1 MWNLLKGGDVHSPAI
16 ALVTGL
22 KNQQVSLTGLRSWLD
37 TYRVAGIDELLFAN
51 VFADS
56 QQWHCRRRMCSP
68 TKEKRSPPVAIRY
81 GKGLIGGAVVVALL
95 ALLVHWIGINTI
107 ELYRDDLLFYLQ
119 AHLIL
124 VLVSM
129 LAALIVGI
137 PAGILLSRPNMV
149 GRAERFMQ
157 IFNIGNTVPP
167 LAVLAI
173 ALGVL
178 GIGSGPAI
186 FALFLASLLPIVRNT
201 YEGLKNVQGSLKEA
215 ATGIGMTP
223 RQVLFRVELPNA
235 VPIIIGG
242 VRVALAINVGTAPL
256 AFLIGANSL
265 GSLIFPGI
273 ALNNQPQLLLGAA
286 CTALLALLLD
296 GLVTMAS
303 RLWLERGLRPS

>member
-1 MWNLLKGGDVHSPAI
+1 M
-16 ALVTGL
+16 
-22 KNQQVSLTGLRSWLD
+22 
-37 TYRVAGIDELLFAN
+37 AN
-51 VFADS
+51 
-56 QQWHCRRRMCSP
+56 
-68 TKEKRSPPVAIRY
+68 RY
-81 GKGLIGGAVVVALL
+81 GKGLLGGTVIVVVL
-95 ALLVHWIGINTI
+95 ALLVHWIGISTI
-107 ELYRDDLLFYLQ
+107 KQYHEDLLFYLQ

-129 LAALIVGI
+129 FAALLVGI
-137 PAGILLSRPNMV
+137 PAGVALSRPSMV
-149 GRAERFMQ
+149 KRAERFMQ
-157 IFNIGNTVPP
+157 IFNIGNTIPP

-173 ALGVL
+173 ALGIL

-223 RQVLFRVELPNA
+223 RQVLFKVELPNA
-235 VPIIIGG
+235 VPIMVGG

-286 CTALLALLLD
+286 CTALLALILD
-296 GLVTMAS
+296 GIVTLVS
-303 RLWLERGLRPS
+303 RLWLERGLTR

>member
-1 MWNLLKGGDVHSPAI
+1 
-16 ALVTGL
+16 
-22 KNQQVSLTGLRSWLD
+22 
-37 TYRVAGIDELLFAN
+37 
-51 VFADS
+51 
-56 QQWHCRRRMCSP
+56 
-68 TKEKRSPPVAIRY
+68 
-81 GKGLIGGAVVVALL
+81 
-95 ALLVHWIGINTI
+95 
-107 ELYRDDLLFYLQ
+107 
-119 AHLIL
+119 
-124 VLVSM
+124 
-129 LAALIVGI
+129 
-137 PAGILLSRPNMV
+137 
-149 GRAERFMQ
+149 MQ

-173 ALGVL
+173 ALGIL

-215 ATGIGMTP
+215 AVGIGMTP
-223 RQVLFRVELPNA
+223 RQVLWRVELPNA
-235 VPIIIGG
+235 VPIIMGG

-273 ALNNQPQLLLGAA
+273 ALNNQSQLLLGAA

-296 GLVTMAS
+296 GLVTLAS

>member
-1 MWNLLKGGDVHSPAI
+1 M
-16 ALVTGL
+16 
-22 KNQQVSLTGLRSWLD
+22 
-37 TYRVAGIDELLFAN
+37 AN
-51 VFADS
+51 
-56 QQWHCRRRMCSP
+56 
-68 TKEKRSPPVAIRY
+68 RY
-81 GKGLIGGAVVVALL
+81 GKGLLGGTVIVVVL
-95 ALLVHWIGINTI
+95 ALLVHWIGISTI
-107 ELYRDDLLFYLQ
+107 EHYREDLLFYLQ

-129 LAALIVGI
+129 FAALLVGI
-137 PAGILLSRPNMV
+137 PAGVALSRPRMV
-149 GRAERFMQ
+149 KRAERFMQ
-157 IFNIGNTVPP
+157 IFNIGNTIPP

-173 ALGVL
+173 ALGIL

-223 RQVLFRVELPNA
+223 RQVLFKVELPNA
-235 VPIIIGG
+235 VPIMVGG

-286 CTALLALLLD
+286 CTALLALILD
-296 GLVTMAS
+296 GIVTLIS
-303 RLWLERGLRPS
+303 RLWLERGLTR

>member
-1 MWNLLKGGDVHSPAI
+1 MDVNDNAGYLNVRVVWTPI
-16 ALVTGL
+16 ASKLAPTVERAR
-22 KNQQVSLTGLRSWLD
+22 Q
-37 TYRVAGIDELLFAN
+37 ELLIAIIFSAARN
-51 VFADS
+51 GVATRKFV
-56 QQWHCRRRMCSP
+56 RRL
-68 TKEKRSPPVAIRY
+68 KKRSPPVAIRY
-81 GKGLIGGAVVVALL
+81 GKGLMGGALVIALL
-95 ALLVHWIGINTI
+95 ALLIQWIGINTI
-107 ELYRDDLLFYLQ
+107 EHYRDDLLFYLQ

-124 VLVSM
+124 VLASM
-129 LAALIVGI
+129 LAALVVGI
-137 PAGILLSRPNMV
+137 PAGILLSRPSMV

-157 IFNIGNTVPP
+157 FFNIGNTVPP

-173 ALGVL
+173 ALGIL

-223 RQVLFRVELPNA
+223 RQVLWKVELPNA

-296 GLVTMAS
+296 GLVTLAS